1 MGLERLSSEFETRVR
16 EVMNDQ
22 ELAAILGDAA
32 NELGFAHYAVVH
44 SVSFR
49 RDDPSFISIDN
60 YPESWAEEF
69 VGQRLYLDDPVHAA
83 CARTPSG
90 LSWDRI
96 GEFIAPSPRQISI
109 LEKGRAHG
117 LKAGFTMPIRMT
129 DEPDAVFTAA
139 RDTDAELSSEDVL
152 TARLIGTVAF
162 DRARAILGEDR
173 IVFEPVAL
181 SPRQIDCIALV
192 AQGKSD
198 WEIAQILGLSRDTVH
213 EYVEAARSIGASRF
227 HVMIRE
233 IMPNVLSPV
242 IVVATVRI
250 AHVIILE
257 ASLSFLGLG
266 VQPPTPSWG
275 VMLADAQSY
284 LSSAP
289 RLAVYPGLAIFFCAL
304 AYNLLGDGLRDV
316 LDPRT
321 TR

>member
-1 MGLERLSSEFETRVR
+1 MLIGDLTDFGLDGPKARSNSSRMKSTYDRGRLADISAFEQDSKGATTL
-16 EVMNDQ
+16 DQ
-22 ELAAILGDAA
+22 LAAMVD
-32 NELGFAHYAVVH
+32 
-44 SVSFR
+44 
-49 RDDPSFISIDN
+49 SI
-60 YPESWAEEF
+60 
-69 VGQRLYLDDPVHAA
+69 VGQFGFRWFALLHNVDLIRRSKRALMLTTYPAHWLDEIIENRLYLDDPIHAA
-83 CARTPSG
+83 CAKTPSG

-198 WEIAQILGLSRDTVH
+198 WEIAQILSLSRDTVH
-213 EYVEAARSIGASRF
+213 EYVEAARRRYGVR
-227 HVMIRE
+227 RRTQL
-233 IMPNVLSPV
+233 VLR
-242 IVVATVRI
+242 AVRDGHLNI
-250 AHVIILE
+250 
-257 ASLSFLGLG
+257 
-266 VQPPTPSWG
+266 
-275 VMLADAQSY
+275 DA
-284 LSSAP
+284 
-289 RLAVYPGLAIFFCAL
+289 
-304 AYNLLGDGLRDV
+304 LL
-316 LDPRT
+316 
-321 TR
+321 